1 MVLSQILTRPG
12 DENSSSLI
20 HPAFLPSDHS
30 WDEHIHTDDL
40 LRIVLPE
47 QICSAQSKLRERK
60 IVKKLPRKKMSDSS
74 VLRDLTTGKK
84 KYFFVAE
91 GGSNENLYKTI
102 KYEIW
107 KLKKIKL
114 SLKKST
120 KSEHFLFSISFPFD
134 FYVRVEKFFFYSTY
148 NYEFS

>member
-20 HPAFLPSDHS
+20 HPAFHPSDHS
-30 WDEHIHTDDL
+30 WDEHVHTDDL

-47 QICSAQSKLRERK
+47 QICSAQSKLRRERK

-84 KYFFVAE
+84 Q
-91 GGSNENLYKTI
+91 I
-102 KYEIW
+102 I
-107 KLKKIKL
+107 I
-114 SLKKST
+114 
-120 KSEHFLFSISFPFD
+120 FLLR
-134 FYVRVEKFFFYSTY
+134 RVPEC
-148 NYEFS
+148 